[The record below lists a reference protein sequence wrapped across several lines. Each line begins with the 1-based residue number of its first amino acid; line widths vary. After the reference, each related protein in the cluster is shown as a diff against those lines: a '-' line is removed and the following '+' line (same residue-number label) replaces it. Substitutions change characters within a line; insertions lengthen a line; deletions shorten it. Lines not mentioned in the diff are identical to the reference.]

1 MTQREKRNVGIEKEE
16 IYDRMLAGGG
26 RSNRK
31 REANVEIDLYAV
43 GK

>member
-16 IYDRMLAGGG
+16 IYDRMLGGG